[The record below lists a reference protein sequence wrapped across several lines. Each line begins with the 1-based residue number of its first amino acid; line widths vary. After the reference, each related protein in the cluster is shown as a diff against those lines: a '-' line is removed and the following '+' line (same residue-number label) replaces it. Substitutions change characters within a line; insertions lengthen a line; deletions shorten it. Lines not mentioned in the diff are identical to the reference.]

1 MGLESTRT
9 SACASSPALR
19 RRVRAAVARRSEAS
33 ETAKQRNGEW
43 RRSDSV
49 TETCKHSCNRG
60 RYYTNLNK
68 TENTVSRAGLI
79 ITRVSRSAAVDEY
92 IAAVWA
98 EL

>member
-9 SACASSPALR
+9 SACASSPVLR

-68 TENTVSRAGLI
+68 EHCVQSGIDHNH
-79 ITRVSRSAAVDEY
+79 RVSRSAAVDEY